1 MSAKTPTSRAYL
13 VNGLALLAFLA
24 LTIIAAHIDLGPF
37 NIIAALS
44 ISAAKAILI
53 ILFFMHLRYSK
64 PIVWVFAFAGF
75 FWLGIMLTLAL
86 SDYLTRG
93 WR

>member
-1 MSAKTPTSRAYL
+1 MSANIPTSRTYF
-13 VNGLALLAFLA
+13 VNGLALLVFLA
-24 LTIIAAHIDLGPF
+24 
-37 NIIAALS
+37 
-44 ISAAKAILI
+44 
-53 ILFFMHLRYSK
+53 K

-75 FWLGIMLTLAL
+75 FWLAIMLSLAL

>member
-1 MSAKTPTSRAYL
+1 MSANIPTSRTYF
-13 VNGLALLAFLA
+13 VNGLALLVFLA
-24 LTIIAAHIDLGPF
+24 LTILIAHVNLGPF
-37 NIIAALS
+37 NTVVALG
-44 ISAAKAILI
+44 ISVAKATLI

-75 FWLGIMLTLAL
+75 FWLAIMLSLAL